1 MTTAQKAKQ
10 ATVQAANTLS
20 WQTTLVVLLSLAGSI
35 FLTYTNKI
43 SGDAFVGVIGAILG
57 GVLVQR
63 GVSSGS
69 AASNSPPPPEG

>member
-1 MTTAQKAKQ
+1 MTTKQKV
-10 ATVQAANTLS
+10 VQAANTLS
-20 WQTTLVVLLSLAGSI
+20 WQTTLIVLLALGGSI
-35 FLTYTNKI
+35 FLTWADKV

-69 AASNSPPPPEG
+69 AATNSPPPPEA